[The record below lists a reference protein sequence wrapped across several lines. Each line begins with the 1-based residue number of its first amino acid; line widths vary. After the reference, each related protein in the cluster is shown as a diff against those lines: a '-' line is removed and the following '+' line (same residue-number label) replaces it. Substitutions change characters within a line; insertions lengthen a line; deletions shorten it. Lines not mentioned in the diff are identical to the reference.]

1 MPHYF
6 RDPSGKFPSVLAL
19 EHKPTVGDGACVEL
33 IKTFCPTLAGRSTT
47 TWRAGKRLLDM
58 SVDELKALR
67 PGTVIATFILVGGG
81 LRFPQHRSG
90 QHAAFH
96 LRVSGI
102 EKGKIQEE
110 TMMDQFRTYMGAPR
124 TYIGSRRII
133 VKRVAEKTS
142 DGITNLSNDLTY
154 FYVVE

>member
-6 RDPSGKFPSVLAL
+6 RDPSGKYGSVLAL
-19 EHKPTVGDGACVEL
+19 EHTATVGDGTCVDL
-33 IKTFCPTLAGRSTT
+33 IKALCPTLAGRSTT

-58 SVDELKALR
+58 TVDELKALR
-67 PGTVIATFILVGGG
+67 PGTVIATFVMVDGV

-102 EKGKIQEE
+102 DKGKIQEE
-110 TMMDQFRTYMGAPR
+110 TMMDQFRTYMGQPR
-124 TYIGSRRII
+124 TYIGSRRIV
-133 VKRVAEKTS
+133 VKKIPEKTAE
-142 DGITNLSNDLTY
+142 GIINMSNDLTY